1 QGTTDANGNVTV
13 QLPKKQNVKDSV
25 YTIKE
30 EPKEGVVAATNM
42 VVAFPVYEMIKQADG
57 SYKYAT
63 EELAVV
69 HIYPKNVV

>member
-1 QGTTDANGNVTV
+1 MQMGMS
-13 QLPKKQNVKDSV
+13 LFSYLKQNGKDAV

-57 SYKYAT
+57 SYKYGT

-69 HIYPKNVV
+69 HIYPKKCGSQ

>member
-1 QGTTDANGNVTV
+1 M
-13 QLPKKQNVKDSV
+13 

-42 VVAFPVYEMIKQADG
+42 VVAFPVYEMIKQTDG
-57 SYKYAT
+57 SYKYGT

-69 HIYPKNVV
+69 HIYPKKCGSQ